1 MQRAKIEEQNK
12 IISELELGIIR
23 EDLMKSIENTKT
35 NIREIFAECSHKMKL
50 KMPTLLI
57 QEPKFS
63 ICSKQAPKFVQQM
76 EERALIRARNREMIL
91 ERKRFIEETRQKLL
105 EQAIERK
112 KALEE
117 EERKRN
123 LEMLKQK
130 RYKEMELERIRQANQ
145 QIYLKK
151 LSSAIMF
158 HNKLL
163 MEQCFKKLAVNVS
176 LNREKHALAVAQHRK
191 SVLKGTMKSWLKFID
206 DQYRPKFSLA
216 EEFHRKLLLKTSFL
230 KWKEAQQ
237 ESTRNTQVAEDYYE
251 FKLTSTV
258 FIYWHRYTCKQ
269 IVLEYKKLE
278 IARKHYNRKIV
289 FHYFYQWRS
298 LKVVLELEKAR
309 ELKKRR
315 WREKVW
321 EIIPDYMPPI
331 DI

>member
-12 IISELELGIIR
+12 IIAELELGIIR
-23 EDLMKSIENTKT
+23 KDLMKSIENTKT

-50 KMPTLLI
+50 KLPTLLI

-63 ICSKQAPKFVQQM
+63 VCSKQAPKFVQQM
-76 EERALIRARNREMIL
+76 EERALARAKNREMIL

-105 EQAIERK
+105 EEAVERK

-130 RYKEMELERIRQANQ
+130 RYKEMELEKIRQANQ

-151 LSSAIMF
+151 LSTAIMF

-163 MEQCFKKLAVNVS
+163 TQQCFKKLAVNAS
-176 LNREKHALAVAQHRK
+176 LNKEKHSFAVAQHRRF
-191 SVLKGTMKSWLKFID
+191 VLREIMKCWKEFIED
-206 DQYRPKFSLA
+206 KYRPKFSLA
-216 EEFHRKLLLKTSFL
+216 EGYHRNLLLKTSFL
-230 KWKEAQQ
+230 KWKEAQN
-237 ESTRNTQVAEDYYE
+237 ESRRNNQVSEDYYE

-269 IVLEYKKLE
+269 IVLESKKLE
-278 IARKHYNRKIV
+278 VAEKHYNRKIL

-321 EIIPDYMPPI
+321 EIIPDYRPPN
-331 DI
+331 DV

>member
-191 SVLKGTMKSWLKFID
+191 SVLRGTMKSWIKFIED
-206 DQYRPKFSLA
+206 KYRPKFSLA
-216 EEFHRKLLLKTSFL
+216 EEYHRKLLLKTSFL

-278 IARKHYNRKIV
+278 IARKHFNRKIV